1 MKIKTSRFER
11 AALRS
16 ADEPRARGPDV
27 VFLGRSN
34 VGKSSLINRLLGVK
48 NLARTSSRP
57 GRTQSVNFYRVNE
70 SWFFVDLPGYGWARV
85 PESVRRSWKPMVE
98 GYLDRRRRRIALALL
113 IVDSR
118 QTATQLDL
126 TMKGWLEA
134 KEIKYVVAAT
144 KSDKLS
150 ASGRARQDRAL
161 CEEFGASTVC
171 ERPILVSAQTT
182 RGVGELWRNVDT
194 ALDAWWD
201 RTRTDSKDRT
211 QVPKS

>member
-16 ADEPRARGPDV
+16 ADEPRAPGPDV

-57 GRTQSVNFYRVNE
+57 GRTQSVNFYRLNE
-70 SWFFVDLPGYGWARV
+70 SWFFIDLPGYGWARV
-85 PESVRRSWKPMVE
+85 PEAVRRSWKPMVE
-98 GYLDRRRRRIALALL
+98 GYLDRRGRRIALALL

-118 QTATQLDL
+118 HAATELDL
-126 TMKGWLEA
+126 TMKQWLEA
-134 KEIKYVVAAT
+134 KEIEYVVVAT

-150 ASGRARQDRAL
+150 ASGRARKDRIL
-161 CEEFGASTVC
+161 VEEFGASTVR
-171 ERPILVSAQTT
+171 ERPILVSARTG
-182 RGVGELWRNVDT
+182 RGIGELWRNVDT
-194 ALDAWWD
+194 ALDAWW
-201 RTRTDSKDRT
+201 RKTGTDSEGRT
-211 QVPKS
+211 PVPGS

>member
-11 AALRS
+11 AALQS
-16 ADEPRARGPDV
+16 ADEPRAKGPHV

-57 GRTQSVNFYRVNE
+57 GRTQSVNFYRINE

-98 GYLDRRRRRIALALL
+98 GYLDRRRLRIALALL
-113 IVDSR
+113 IVDAR
-118 QTATQLDL
+118 HAATELDL
-126 TMKGWLEA
+126 TMKQWLEA
-134 KEIKYVVAAT
+134 KEIEYVVVAT

-150 ASGRARQDRAL
+150 ASARARQERAL
-161 CEEFGASTVC
+161 GEEFGASTVC
-171 ERPILVSAQTT
+171 GKPIVVSAQTS
-182 RGVGELWRNVDT
+182 RGIGQLWRNVDT
-194 ALDAWWD
+194 ALDGWWD
-201 RTRTDSKDRT
+201 KTGTD
-211 QVPKS
+211 